1 MVDLENPQLPEVMG
15 ITRQSKNG
23 NKYPLW
29 VDQPKECWDR
39 RKIPFRLFNPGN
51 NEEFVKWAEEAAQV
65 DAQTK
70 LEIIMIIMKERNE
83 LANFNLPFLSLPS
96 TTPKETAIEVFIKLN
111 TTLVRL
117 TPFDIVVAQ
126 LEEATGESLHDLI
139 SSLTASCSL
148 GGGTRNTG

>member
-1 MVDLENPQLPEVMG
+1 
-15 ITRQSKNG
+15 
-23 NKYPLW
+23 
-29 VDQPKECWDR
+29 
-39 RKIPFRLFNPGN
+39 
-51 NEEFVKWAEEAAQV
+51 
-65 DAQTK
+65 
-70 LEIIMIIMKERNE
+70 MIIMKERNE